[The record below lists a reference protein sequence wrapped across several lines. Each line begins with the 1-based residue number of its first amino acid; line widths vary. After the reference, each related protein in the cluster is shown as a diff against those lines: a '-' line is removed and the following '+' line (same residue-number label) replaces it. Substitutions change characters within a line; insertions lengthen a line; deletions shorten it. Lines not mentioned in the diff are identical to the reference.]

1 MGSGGCA
8 GMGVKTEA
16 VHTSVLVG
24 SMWAVC
30 DLIAS
35 REARLK
41 IQGVYGNMTAGAVG
55 LLN

>member
-24 SMWAVC
+24 SVWAVC